1 MIKEDKI
8 PQKGDLVRWRQQPPP
23 LRARPRLGLIVAVDF
38 DTSMVDIR
46 WFSNRYT
53 FSWSFEDVEEELE
66 ILNR

>member
-8 PQKGDLVRWRQQPPP
+8 PQKGDLVRWRK
-23 LRARPRLGLIVAVDF
+23 AHAHGIHPRLGLIVAVDF

-46 WFSNRYT
+46 WLSSRYT

>member
-8 PQKGDLVRWRQQPPP
+8 PQKGDLVRWRQPPP
-23 LRARPRLGLIVAVDF
+23 TSTQPRLGLIVAVDF